1 MNSPESQ
8 NPSAKA
14 RLIECLS
21 ISSLLALASF
31 VELPLAHF
39 VHRYEQSDERQ
50 HDAI

>member
-21 ISSLLALASF
+21 ISSLLALARY
-31 VELPLAHF
+31 VELPLALF
-39 VHRYEQSDERQ
+39 VHRYEQWDERQ
-50 HDAI
+50 RDGI

>member
-1 MNSPESQ
+1 MNSPELQ

-21 ISSLLALASF
+21 ISSLLALARF

-39 VHRYEQSDERQ
+39 VHRYEQWDERQ
-50 HDAI
+50 HDAR